1 MAAFNIPILI
11 QKQDIEEEIWSDY
24 YQTHASVNKASG
36 KEYFNASTNI
46 SSSTYNFE
54 VRYCEKVK
62 EIVFDTEIYR
72 IIYQNR
78 IFDIVN
84 VDRVKENDNK
94 VTLVG
99 QFNGNRH

>member
-1 MAAFNIPILI
+1 MASFNIPILI
-11 QKQDIEEEIWSDY
+11 QKQDIYEETWSDY
-24 YQTHASVNKASG
+24 YLTHTNINKATG

-46 SSSTYNFE
+46 SSSTFNFE

-62 EIVFDTEIYR
+62 EIIFDTEIYR

-84 VDRVKENDNK
+84 VDRVKENNNK
-94 VTLVG
+94 ITLVG
-99 QFNGNRH
+99 KFNGNRY

>member
-24 YQTHASVNKASG
+24 YSTHASINKANG

-78 IFDIVN
+78 IFDVIN

-99 QFNGNRH
+99 EFNGNRY